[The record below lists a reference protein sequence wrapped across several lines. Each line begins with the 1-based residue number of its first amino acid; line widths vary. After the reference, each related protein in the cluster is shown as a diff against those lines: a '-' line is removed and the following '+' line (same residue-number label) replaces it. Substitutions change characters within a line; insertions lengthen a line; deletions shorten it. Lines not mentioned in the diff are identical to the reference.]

1 MNFNYIEQLVE
12 DIKSSV
18 NEIRGTN
25 KLNIIKSEL
34 NNIEDYVDNL
44 YCRAEEEN
52 ANNDIDYEQR
62 YKNLV
67 DFIKDKLTYQD
78 KIDLR
83 INYNIDVEE

>member
-34 NNIEDYVDNL
+34 NNIEDYADNL

-52 ANNDIDYEQR
+52 ANNNIDYEQR

-67 DFIKDKLTYQD
+67 DFIKNRLTYQD

>member
-34 NNIEDYVDNL
+34 NNIEDYADNL
-44 YCRAEEEN
+44 YCRAEEES
-52 ANNDIDYEQR
+52 ANNNIDYKQR
-62 YKNLV
+62 YKDLI